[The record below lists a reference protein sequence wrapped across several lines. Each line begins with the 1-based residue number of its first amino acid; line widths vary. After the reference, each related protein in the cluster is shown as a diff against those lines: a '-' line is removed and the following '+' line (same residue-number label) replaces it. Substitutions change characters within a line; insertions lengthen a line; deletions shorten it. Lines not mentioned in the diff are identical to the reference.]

1 MSEDDGGRRCDV
13 VVCRFPFLFV
23 FFFFCS
29 FFLFRCCMFGLLSQR
44 LTVVVWL
51 LLCLFCFCFVVCC
64 VVFCGAAFAFVSGVT
79 PCRCFAFAIP
89 SICLLPSAFFLLSS
103 SFCLLP
109 MCVCVCVCVELFLC
123 WCCCWYCV
131 TVLV

>member
-1 MSEDDGGRRCDV
+1 MSEDDGGRRCDD

-51 LLCLFCFCFVVCC
+51 LLCFFCFCFVVCC
-64 VVFCGAAFAFVSGVT
+64 VVFCGAAFAFVSGFPLAGVSLL
-79 PCRCFAFAIP
+79 PSLPSAFCLLP
-89 SICLLPSAFFLLSS
+89 SSFFLLPSAF
-103 SFCLLP
+103 CP
-109 MCVCVCVCVELFLC
+109 CVCVCVCVWNYFC
-123 WCCCWYCV
+123 AGAV
-131 TVLV
+131 AGTV

>member
-1 MSEDDGGRRCDV
+1 MSEDDGGRRCDD

-51 LLCLFCFCFVVCC
+51 LLCFFCFCFVVCC
-64 VVFCGAAFAFVSGVT
+64 VVFCGAAFAFVSGFPLAGVSLL
-79 PCRCFAFAIP
+79 PF
-89 SICLLPSAFFLLSS
+89 LPSAF
-103 SFCLLP
+103 CP
-109 MCVCVCVCVELFLC
+109 CVCVCVCVELFLC